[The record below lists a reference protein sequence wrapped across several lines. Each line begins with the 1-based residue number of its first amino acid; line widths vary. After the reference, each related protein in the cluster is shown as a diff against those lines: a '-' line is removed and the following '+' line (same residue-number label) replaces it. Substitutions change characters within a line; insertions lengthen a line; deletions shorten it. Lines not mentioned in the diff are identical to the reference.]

1 MIGGRGKDYLI
12 TLDSQEPEQPSK
24 TPKHSKPVINPRI
37 LEDESWFNSN
47 LSTEELDWLGK
58 NAPKPGQLEAKTI
71 KCTVCNE
78 CLNFKSL
85 SQCQR
90 HPDLGVVIC
99 VKCKGS
105 YGKGGWEKDPE
116 GNDEFCR

>member
-12 TLDSQEPEQPSK
+12 TLDSQEPEKPVK
-24 TPKHSKPVINPRI
+24 TTKHSKPVINPRI
-37 LEDESWFNSN
+37 LEDESWFKAN
-47 LSTEELDWLGK
+47 LSSEVLDWISK

-90 HPDLGVVIC
+90 HPDLGEKSYDILVI
-99 VKCKGS
+99 
-105 YGKGGWEKDPE
+105 E
-116 GNDEFCR
+116 

>member
-12 TLDSQEPEQPSK
+12 TLDNEEPLQPK
-24 TPKHSKPVINPRI
+24 TPKLPKFVPNPRTS
-37 LEDESWFNSN
+37 EDEAWFKAN
-47 LSTEELDWLGK
+47 LSTEELDWVTK

-78 CLNFKSL
+78 CLNFKVQ

-90 HPDLGVVIC
+90 HPDLG
-99 VKCKGS
+99 KYLSHS
-105 YGKGGWEKDPE
+105 YLC
-116 GNDEFCR
+116 F